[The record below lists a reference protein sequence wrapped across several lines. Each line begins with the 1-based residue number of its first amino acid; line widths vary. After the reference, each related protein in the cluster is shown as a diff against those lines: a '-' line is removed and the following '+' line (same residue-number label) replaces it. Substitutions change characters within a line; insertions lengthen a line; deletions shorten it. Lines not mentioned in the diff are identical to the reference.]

1 MSFANELGDR
11 YVAVW
16 NERDPE
22 RRREMVAELWALD
35 GEHLLVPPQEV
46 RETAAAMRMSSVFEV
61 RGRRELELRVTDAHE
76 RFIASGDYQFRRCD
90 DAERLRE
97 VVKFRWE
104 MVSNEDGSVAG
115 VGLEFL
121 VIDVEGR
128 IRSDFQFIES

>member
-22 RRREMVAELWALD
+22 RRREMVAELWAPD

-46 RETAAAMRMSSVFEV
+46 RETAAGMRMSSLFEV
-61 RGRRELELRVTDAHE
+61 RGHRALELRVTDAYE
-76 RFIASGDYQFRRCD
+76 RFIASGDYAFRRRD
-90 DAERLRE
+90 DAERLRD

-104 MVSNEDGSVAG
+104 MVSTHDRSVAG

-121 VIDVEGR
+121 MIDAEGQ
-128 IRSDFQFIES
+128 IRSDFQFIEG